1 MSLRI
6 ADFFIGTLSGA
17 LMAFCSHL
25 AVSPSL
31 NMLLGMILG
40 GLIGMSL
47 MMILMVI
54 LMPFFGAFEVMIPL
68 HINAMLVGMPVG
80 MLSTLPSLSSFEA
93 SLGGGAIGFFV
104 ALRVYLSNKRL
115 TER

>member
-31 NMLLGMILG
+31 NMLLGMLLG

-54 LMPFFGAFEVMIPL
+54 LMPFFGAFEVIWKILLGWRNLNIFNCLKMPNDI
-68 HINAMLVGMPVG
+68 ISILV
-80 MLSTLPSLSSFEA
+80 
-93 SLGGGAIGFFV
+93 
-104 ALRVYLSNKRL
+104 LREVSKKWKRSN
-115 TER
+115 